1 MHAKGLCRSL
11 GFAYR
16 IREDPE
22 SNGQNL
28 IFSPIERRN
37 CSIWLFTNSG
47 LSTFELCPA
56 RGTHTRGMPRL
67 YSASYTPGLE
77 RPIPATTSRLAQRE
91 SCLRG
96 R

>member
-22 SNGQNL
+22 SNGQNY

-56 RGTHTRGMPRL
+56 RGTHTRGMPSTLFYFL
-67 YSASYTPGLE
+67 YARTRASYPSNHFHAGKT
-77 RPIPATTSRLAQRE
+77 
-91 SCLRG
+91 
-96 R
+96 